1 MRSTGTKDGLA
12 VANRQVEQVD
22 RIFTEFG
29 VTHTFETY
37 EEDHTN
43 RFIEPIEMK
52 AADVLFEQPVLQRA
66 EEVDRVESE
75 DQEHV
80 KR

>member
-1 MRSTGTKDGLA
+1 LA
-12 VANRQVEQVD
+12 VANRQVEEMD

-43 RFIEPIEMK
+43 HVIEPIEMK
-52 AADVLFEQPVLQRA
+52 VLPFFSNSRSFSAPT
-66 EEVDRVESE
+66 
-75 DQEHV
+75 
-80 KR
+80 K